1 MVFKRESV
9 TERLKRLEEVLAK
22 LRERAGIT
30 FEEFR
35 GDTDA
40 QWIIERGLEI
50 ASSAILD
57 IGNHILAGAYQ
68 TSVEEYEQILEKLQ
82 EKRVISGDLYRELRG
97 LGGFRNIL
105 VHGYLS
111 LDLEL
116 VYEHYKKALDTF
128 PRFIGEIERWLEG
141 YDGR

>member
-82 EKRVISGDLYRELRG
+82 EKRVISGDLYRELRMMAG
-97 LGGFRNIL
+97 
-105 VHGYLS
+105 
-111 LDLEL
+111 
-116 VYEHYKKALDTF
+116 KKAF
-128 PRFIGEIERWLEG
+128 QHRRCAEG
-141 YDGR
+141 GVLLPHPVRDPARGNGVGGDSGGWMEYPSRL

>member
-1 MVFKRESV
+1 MVFKKESV
-9 TERLKRLEEVLAK
+9 TRRLKRLEEVLAK

-35 GDTDA
+35 EDTDA

-68 TSVEEYEQILEKLQ
+68 TSVEEYEQILEKLR

-105 VHGYLS
+105 VHGYLN

-128 PRFIGEIERWLEG
+128 PRFIGEIERWLEE